1 MTVLL
6 FLCSSMDSSQSLKFC
21 KDFRLVF
28 KLSREYSSPNQTE
41 GLLIACCVDF
51 DFLWWMFSGMSV
63 LAGFTLPDRA
73 QGWPG
78 GPGAEPKGSASCPG
92 TSSSTSHGHL
102 PAGKALLGNIG
113 ARGLSRLEAKA
124 HQGSEQ
130 RGCFC

>member
-28 KLSREYSSPNQTE
+28 KLSRGYSSPSQTE

-51 DFLWWMFSGMSV
+51 DFLWWMFSGMPV
-63 LAGFTLPDRA
+63 LTGFTLPDRA

-78 GPGAEPKGSASCPG
+78 GPGAEPKGALPPALAQAPPPAMGIFLLARRCWV
-92 TSSSTSHGHL
+92 TSEH
-102 PAGKALLGNIG
+102 
-113 ARGLSRLEAKA
+113 EV
-124 HQGSEQ
+124 
-130 RGCFC
+130 